1 MHGSGP
7 AAPPGGAASVTL
19 VSRDAPP
26 AKAAYAPVH
35 AAAPPTAALFF
46 GGERWMD
53 ADLVA
58 VAGDA
63 HESDAAAIVGLA
75 TPAPD
80 GHHMPDAPEIIGVWV
95 APDRRRRGIGRAPA
109 ATPAPAAQE
118 YAGRPALL
126 IPVTREGVG
135 PARAPAAEKIVT
147 LPDEALPEEWLLAEL
162 P

>member
-1 MHGSGP
+1 MPPTGP

-19 VSRDAPP
+19 VPRAAPL
-26 AKAAYAPVH
+26 AKAAYALVH
-35 AAAPPTAALFF
+35 AAAPLTAALLF

-63 HESDAAAIVGLA
+63 HASDAAAIVGLA
-75 TPAPD
+75 TLALD

-95 APDRRRRGIGRAPA
+95 APSRRRRGIGRALA
-109 ATPAPAAQE
+109 ATLAQAAQD

-126 IPVTREGVG
+126 IPVTPGGVG
-135 PARAPAAEKIVT
+135 LARALAAAQIVT
-147 LPDEALPEEWLLAEL
+147 LPDEALLETWLLAEL

>member
-1 MHGSGP
+1 MHGAGP

-19 VSRDAPP
+19 VSRAAPP
-26 AKAAYAPVH
+26 AKAAYALVH
-35 AAAPPTAALFF
+35 AAAPPTAALLF
-46 GGERWMD
+46 GGERWTD

-58 VAGDA
+58 IAGDA

-75 TPAPD
+75 TLALD
-80 GHHMPDAPEIIGVWV
+80 GHHMRDAPEIIGVWV

-109 ATPAPAAQE
+109 ATPALAAQE

-135 PARAPAAEKIVT
+135 PARAPAAAQIVT
-147 LPDEALPEEWLLAEL
+147 LPDATLPEEWPADL

>member
-1 MHGSGP
+1 MQPTGP
-7 AAPPGGAASVTL
+7 AAPPGGAASVTI
-19 VSRDAPP
+19 VPRAAPL
-26 AKAAYAPVH
+26 AKAAYALVH
-35 AAAPPTAALFF
+35 AATPLTAALLF

-63 HESDAAAIVGLA
+63 HESNAAAIVGLA
-75 TPAPD
+75 TLALK
-80 GHHMPDAPEIIGVWV
+80 GHHMRDAPEIIGVWV
-95 APDRRRRGIGRAPA
+95 APDRRRRGIGRALA
-109 ATPAPAAQE
+109 ATLAQAAQD

-135 PARAPAAEKIVT
+135 LARALAAEQIVT
-147 LPDEALPEEWLLAEL
+147 LPDEALLETWPLAEL